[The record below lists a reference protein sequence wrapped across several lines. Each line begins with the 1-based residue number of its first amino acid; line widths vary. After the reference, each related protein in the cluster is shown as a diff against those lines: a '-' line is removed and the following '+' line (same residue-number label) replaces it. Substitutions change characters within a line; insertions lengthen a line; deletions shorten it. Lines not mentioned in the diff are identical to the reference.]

1 MTTTPIEKDP
11 CPSKIGEKER
21 PPFVDFQTPP
31 AAAPTY
37 HVRLSAGSIA
47 ISATR
52 PDVSAGPIER
62 SVRPDSKPVVNLL
75 LSGGAAGFLLLVFDC
90 ASAIVDAAMSRTI
103 ARVRM

>member
-1 MTTTPIEKDP
+1 MENDP
-11 CPSKIGEKER
+11 CPSKTGENEM

-37 HVRLSAGSIA
+37 HVRLSLGSIA

-62 SVRPDSKPVVNLL
+62 SLRPESRPVVNFV
-75 LSGGAAGFLLLVFDC
+75 LSGGAAGRLLAVFDC
-90 ASAIVDAAMSRTI
+90 AFPTVDAAARRMI
-103 ARVRM
+103 ARVRMLTV